1 MQHSGFFCIW
11 EEIAYMRDLTVLA
24 YSEGLIT
31 VFKLEIN
38 AYRTVYP
45 RSTEWTLQGARAN

>member
-1 MQHSGFFCIW
+1 MID
-11 EEIAYMRDLTVLA
+11 YMCDLTVLA

-38 AYRTVYP
+38 AYSNVYP
-45 RSTEWTLQGARAN
+45 RSTEWMLEVRGRINQAIAEYS